1 MQLIPKISPDMIRN
15 QPDQTSAILNSL
27 IDIVNKLQKDK

>member
-1 MQLIPKISPDMIRN
+1 MQIPKITSTMLST

-27 IDIVNKLQKDK
+27 IDVVNELQKKK

>member
-1 MQLIPKISPDMIRN
+1 MLIPKITPTMIKT

-27 IDIVNKLQKDK
+27 IDIVNDLQKKR